1 MVASPTM
8 KVKKSGVPA
17 LQHPDV
23 VRGLAVVEHARQK
36 PVEGNLTPEAMQI
49 NGVATRPLE

>member
-1 MVASPTM
+1 MEPHL
-8 KVKKSGVPA
+8 KGVPT

-23 VRGLAVVEHARQK
+23 THGAIIEHARKK
-36 PVEGNLTPEAMQI
+36 PVEGNLAPETMQI